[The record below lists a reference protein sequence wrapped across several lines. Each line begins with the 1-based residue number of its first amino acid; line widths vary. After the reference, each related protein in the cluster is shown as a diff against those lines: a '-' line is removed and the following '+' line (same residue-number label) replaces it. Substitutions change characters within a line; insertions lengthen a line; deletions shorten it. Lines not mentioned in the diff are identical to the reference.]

1 MRAFAVSLVLLAGCA
16 SSPEYVARQ
25 SNWDVCRLTMGGPH
39 SGAAEAE
46 ARARNL
52 DCKPPVPRDPSPP
65 GQRER
70 GDTEP
75 PAVHPARAG
84 PADANLPDRPGRQ
97 QPRDSVLLAPCAGE

>member
-1 MRAFAVSLVLLAGCA
+1 MKRPLMILSLCLAGCA

-52 DCKPPVPRDPSPP
+52 DCKPMYPAIQGKMAQENQATGQAIQQLTPQPVY
-65 GQRER
+65 
-70 GDTEP
+70 
-75 PAVHPARAG
+75 PAR
-84 PADANLPDRPGRQ
+84 PATCRTVRIGNSLETQ
-97 QPRDSVLLAPCAGE
+97 CL